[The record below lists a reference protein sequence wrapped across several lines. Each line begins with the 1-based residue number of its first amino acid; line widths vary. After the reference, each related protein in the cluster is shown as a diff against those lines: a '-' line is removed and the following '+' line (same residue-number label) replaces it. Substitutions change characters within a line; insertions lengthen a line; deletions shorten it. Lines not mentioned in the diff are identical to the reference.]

1 MKKSLVLFL
10 MMLFLPTHA
19 TLLSDRSI
27 PSLRESAV
35 YLVHNNLSGAQS
47 SLIHSRNG
55 KTISVLVK
63 GKVATTITESVDGRE
78 TVADIFQS
86 KFLVTTIF
94 NRPVFTLRDG
104 EEIVG
109 TVQLKE
115 RRTGTVIKSIP
126 IDLKVLKELSGTT
139 IHTYKTDDGIVSEI
153 TIMYFR
159 NGRKLPYEIGI
170 QKKRV
175 TDKEILSE
183 IFFVRTNH

>member
-1 MKKSLVLFL
+1 M
-10 MMLFLPTHA
+10 
-19 TLLSDRSI
+19 
-27 PSLRESAV
+27 
-35 YLVHNNLSGAQS
+35 
-47 SLIHSRNG
+47 
-55 KTISVLVK
+55 
-63 GKVATTITESVDGRE
+63 
-78 TVADIFQS
+78 ADIFQS